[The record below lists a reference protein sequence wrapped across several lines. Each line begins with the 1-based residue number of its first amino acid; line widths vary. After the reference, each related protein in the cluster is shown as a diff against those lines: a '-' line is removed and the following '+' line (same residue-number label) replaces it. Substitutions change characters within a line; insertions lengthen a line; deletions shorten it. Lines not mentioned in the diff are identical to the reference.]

1 MKTYKEHYEYC
12 RKVNPVMG
20 NDYYKNVY
28 DLTIDDN
35 LFDDYIDENYYDL
48 IEKIR
53 KKIDDKIK
61 RNDNCFKDSQLNIK
75 NLILIK

>member
-28 DLTIDDN
+28 DLTVDAN
-35 LFDDYIDENYYDL
+35 LL
-48 IEKIR
+48 WIR
-53 KKIDDKIK
+53 KAI
-61 RNDNCFKDSQLNIK
+61 LNKTI
-75 NLILIK
+75 ISA

>member
-12 RKVNPVMG
+12 RKVNPIMG

-28 DLTIDDN
+28 DLIIDDN

-48 IEKIR
+48 I
-53 KKIDDKIK
+53 
-61 RNDNCFKDSQLNIK
+61 
-75 NLILIK
+75 